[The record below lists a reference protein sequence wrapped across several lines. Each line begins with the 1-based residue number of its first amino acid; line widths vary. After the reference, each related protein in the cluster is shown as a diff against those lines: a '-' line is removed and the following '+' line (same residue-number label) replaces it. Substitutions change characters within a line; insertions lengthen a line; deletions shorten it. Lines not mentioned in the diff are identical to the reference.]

1 MSEERAVYDVTQ
13 WEHCYNDSWQGIITP
28 ESFAHPAKFARGLI
42 HRIYAHMLER
52 GYIAPGDNI
61 IDPFGGIAAGAYDAL
76 LFGLHWTGVELEERF
91 CLLGNANIA
100 KYRHDLRMLG
110 DRLGTARL
118 VQGDSRRLVEVV
130 GGGMAATISSPP
142 YDTDQ
147 LNGGG
152 RDMGRELE
160 SMKAGYGST
169 PGQLGSMRSGD
180 FTAAVSSP
188 QEVEW
193 CSCDD

>member
-1 MSEERAVYDVTQ
+1 MNANPPTE
-13 WEHCYNDSWQGIITP
+13 WHGCYNDSWQGIIVD
-28 ESFAHPAKFARGLI
+28 EAFAHPAKFARGLI
-42 HRIYAHMLER
+42 RRIYQHMLDS
-52 GYIAPGDNI
+52 GYIARGDSI
-61 IDPFGGIAAGAYDAL
+61 VDPFGGVGLGGLDAMT
-76 LFGLHWTGVELEERF
+76 FGLHYVGCELEPRFVEL
-91 CLLGNANIA
+91 GNRNID
-100 KYRHDLRMLG
+100 KWRRDLAMLNG
-110 DRLGTARL
+110 TLGTARL

-152 RDMGRELE
+152 RDMGRALE